1 MDFGALLAAGVPE
14 GNAPNGYNGA
24 AFEMDLARVE
34 EWVEKKNLI
43 VMTEGPNPQLDLR
56 MTWAYAIYA
65 VQGFPA
71 DAIAVTAAHMD
82 AAADRLAD
90 IGAVHTLLAV
100 FSHLNIGGEEMI
112 VRVRR
117 SDCLSHTERNTIF
130 QAGEGA
136 VAAGPGF
143 AILEVVDRLWDHL
156 RADVTAFN
164 RFYSKAAFSTM
175 MLCMNA
181 MHRELLERHNWFTD
195 HATNPKTQTARCV
208 AMAGASKDL
217 FLAWVARG
225 SRGHDLWHFL
235 NDETLQKM
243 AYILTGHE
251 AELDGVDN
259 TVTVRDAF
267 HYKGELVGA
276 GPVDVKGLF
285 GLSESV
291 CDRLPSGT
299 VGVAG
304 LIVGVQM
311 VALMLEKISY
321 KVTITNGPEVI
332 AGVNMVK
339 EYLSEQEM
347 DRGQLINL
355 KAQFLPIVATAVGF
369 MNYTAAGRDQVDTYE
384 SLVNYVKQDI
394 KNSGRGRTLAE
405 TLEPLEV
412 TPAKLK
418 GLIGVLFSEAIA
430 AFKVCEMENAPDVDE
445 PGNIEV
451 GMTPEQQREARA
463 AREEAVRMK
472 RMEAEVGID
481 APAAG
486 PAH

>member
-1 MDFGALLAAGVPE
+1 MDFVALLAAGEPE

-24 AFEMDLARVE
+24 AFEMDLARAE

-43 VMTEGPNPQLDLR
+43 AMTEGPNPQLDLR
-56 MTWAYAIYA
+56 MTWAYAVYA

-71 DAIAVTAAHMD
+71 DAIAVTGAHMD

-90 IGAVHTLLAV
+90 VGAVHTLLAV
-100 FSHLNIGGEEMI
+100 FSHLNVGGEEMLI
-112 VRVRR
+112 RVRR
-117 SDCLSHTERNTIF
+117 SDCLSHADLNTIF
-130 QAGEGA
+130 GPGVGA

-143 AILEVVDRLWDHL
+143 AILAVVDRLWDHL
-156 RADVTAFN
+156 QSDVTAFN

-217 FLAWVARG
+217 FLSWVARG
-225 SRGHDLWHFL
+225 SRGHDMWHFL

-251 AELDGVDN
+251 SELDGDDN
-259 TVTVRDAF
+259 VVTVREAF

-276 GPVDVKGLF
+276 GPVNVKDLF

-311 VALMLEKISY
+311 VAQMLEKISY
-321 KVTITNGPEVI
+321 KVTIANGPEVI

-339 EYLSEQEM
+339 EHLSEEDL
-347 DRGQLINL
+347 DRGQLIEL
-355 KAQFLPIVATAVGF
+355 KSKFLPIVATAVGF
-369 MNYTAAGRDQVDTYE
+369 MNYTAAGRDQVETYE

-412 TPAKLK
+412 TPEKLK

-430 AFKVCEMENAPDVDE
+430 AFQACEMEDAPDVAE
-445 PGNIEV
+445 PGDIEV
-451 GMTPEQQREARA
+451 GMTPEQKREARA
-463 AREEAVRMK
+463 GREEAVRMA
-472 RMEAEVGID
+472 RMEAEVGIA

-486 PAH
+486 R